1 MRRVFVLAFIF
12 LLALVHAPAQSW
24 SPLKSDLL
32 FMSNKEGNAEIY
44 IQKGETR
51 EWVNLTNHPDP
62 DNWPAWSPDG
72 KRVVFQRRT
81 SGSFDLWV
89 VNVHGSNQTQLTN
102 NPDHE
107 YIPSWSPDGR
117 FITFTSWR
125 KEPADTG
132 RAPHIYVMN
141 SDGTGQR
148 RLVAQT
154 VNTSAG
160 AEWSPDG
167 KYIVYSRRL
176 QGEGADI
183 FIAKSDG
190 TDERRVTETDSYNGS
205 PVFSPDGSK
214 ITFYFDT
221 GKGAQI
227 VVMNL
232 DGSGRRVLVAE
243 GYNWHPRWSR
253 DGQWITYTAY
263 ASDDP
268 KNLEIFAVSVSG
280 SEGALRIAGSPARES
295 ESSWNPAQISPYK

>member
-1 MRRVFVLAFIF
+1 MRGLFFAVAVLACIM
-12 LLALVHAPAQSW
+12 HHSSAQSW
-24 SPLKSDLL
+24 SPEKADLL
-32 FMSNKEGNAEIY
+32 FTSGKNGNADIYVKKEGT
-44 IQKGETR
+44 K
-51 EWVNLTNHPDP
+51 EWVNLTNHPDG
-62 DNWPAWSPDG
+62 DNWPVWSPDG
-72 KRVVFQRRT
+72 KRVLFQRQT
-81 SGSFDLWV
+81 AKYFDLWV
-89 VNVHGSNQTQLTN
+89 VNADGSNQIQLTN

-107 YIPSWSPDGR
+107 YLPSWSPDGNS
-117 FITFTSWR
+117 ITFTSWR
-125 KEPADTG
+125 KEAADTG
-132 RAPHIYVMN
+132 RAPHIYIMN

-167 KYIVYSRRL
+167 KYIVFSRRL
-176 QGEGADI
+176 RGEGADI

-190 TDERRVTETDSYNGS
+190 TDERRITESDSYNGS

-214 ITFYFDT
+214 IAFYFDT

-243 GYNWHPRWSR
+243 GYNWYPRWSP

-263 ASDDP
+263 APEDA

-280 SEGALRIAGSPARES
+280 SEGPLRIAGSPARES
-295 ESSWNPAQISPYK
+295 ESSWNPAQILPYK